1 RLGVDHELLTAEAVL
16 DVGEG
21 AVDHGTHLRIA
32 ERLER
37 QHARPRKERRDH
49 LERRVLRGG
58 ADQRDRSRLHVGQER
73 VLLRFVETVDLVD
86 EEHRRLFRSLERDLR
101 FVDDLPELLDT
112 LEDGGE
118 RHRRRAR
125 RGGEQMGERRLPTA
139 GRAPEDQRLD
149 AAALDH
155 VAEHV
160 AAAEADLIVVL
171 GGDGTLLSIARRAG
185 ARVPILGVNL
195 GELGF
200 LTEVVEAEA
209 MPMLARV
216 LAGRYELDRRLT
228 LAATL
233 ERSARRL
240 GAFRALNDVVVTNG
254 AHARIIEFTVAVDGL
269 PLTTYRAD
277 GIIVATPTGST
288 GYSLSAGGPIVE
300 PTAEVLLLSPISP
313 HTLTN
318 RPVVLRPRALVT

>member
-1 RLGVDHELLTAEAVL
+1 MIVRLRRRGLKVLLDAEGGLDGAPVL
-16 DVGEG
+16 DK
-21 AVDHGTHLRIA
+21 D
-32 ERLER
+32 RL
-37 QHARPRKERRDH
+37 AR
-49 LERRVLRGG
+49 
-58 ADQRDRSRLHVGQER
+58 
-73 VLLRFVETVDLVD
+73 
-86 EEHRRLFRSLERDLR
+86 
-101 FVDDLPELLDT
+101 
-112 LEDGGE
+112 
-118 RHRRRAR
+118 
-125 RGGEQMGERRLPTA
+125 
-139 GRAPEDQRLD
+139 
-149 AAALDH
+149 
-155 VAEHV
+155 
-160 AAAEADLIVVL
+160 EADLIVVL

-216 LAGRYELDRRLT
+216 LAGRYGLDRRLT

-318 RPVVLRPRALVT
+318 RPVVLRPRALVTITIARREHDAMLTIDGQEARRLAGGDVVTVRRGRSPVSLVRSPDRTYYDVLRSKLGWGGR